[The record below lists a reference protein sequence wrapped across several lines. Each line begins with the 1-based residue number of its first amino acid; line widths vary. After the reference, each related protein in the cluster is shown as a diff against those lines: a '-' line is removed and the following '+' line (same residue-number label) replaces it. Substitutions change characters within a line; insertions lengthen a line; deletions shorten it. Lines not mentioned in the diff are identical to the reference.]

1 MVVHDPAQIEI
12 SPINKGGR
20 IIKML
25 GANPDKRKFDRF
37 EAKSGTIVAI
47 RPIPELLG
55 ELIDIGFGGLS
66 FKYIQSEITPQES
79 AELIILL
86 PNRTFFLDRIPCRP
100 VSDIQLHSDNS
111 FSSLP
116 MRRCSLAFGPLETF
130 QLAQLEHFIR
140 HHTLPAQGSQP
151 IEATFRSSF
160 GSAFSL

>member
-1 MVVHDPAQIEI
+1 
-12 SPINKGGR
+12 
-20 IIKML
+20 ML

-66 FKYIQSEITPQES
+66 FKYIQSEVTPQDS

-86 PNRTFFLDRIPCRP
+86 PNRTFFLDKIPCRP
-100 VSDIQLHSDNS
+100 VSDIQLYSDNS

-116 MRRCSLAFGPLETF
+116 MRRCSLAFGPLSVN
-130 QLAQLEHFIR
+130 QLAHLEHCILN
-140 HHTLPAQGSQP
+140 HTLPRYQHPSV
-151 IEATFRSSF
+151 
-160 GSAFSL
+160 SLTHPAVLNTQSHY